1 MTTASARRRNKEV
14 SMQKV
19 SPRRGSSPISRFA
32 FAAVTLAAP
41 LTFTACD
48 EGTVEDFQDSN
59 AALTSLTG
67 NFANGSGTH
76 ATVSTTGSID
86 ANNAFFQS
94 LGSNGRACVTC
105 HDASTSW
112 SITPASVQAR
122 FNASNGT
129 DPIFRLNDGA
139 NAPNL
144 PVATLAQRRTAYS
157 MLLNHGVIRVGLP
170 IPANAEFELVA
181 ADDPYFFASSQ
192 ELSLFRRPLPT
203 TNLRFLSGVMWDGR
217 ESVPGSPMAQ
227 NLARQANDATLGHA
241 QATVP
246 LTTAQQTSIVNF
258 ELALFTAQSSDSVAG
273 SLSASPAKGG
283 PTFLSQQSFFIGIND
298 PLGGNPQG
306 TPFTSKAFT
315 LYDGWAASSGS
326 TAAAKR
332 ASIARGQDIFNN
344 HPIRIAGVA
353 GLNDTLGVATVNG
366 TCTTCHDSPNA
377 GDHSVAL
384 PLDIGLT
391 TPAMRMGDM
400 PLYTLRNKTTG
411 ATVRT
416 TDPGRAMITGKWADM
431 SKFKG
436 PILRGLSG
444 RAPYF
449 HNAVANTLTD
459 VIKFYDTQFHIGLD
473 ATQFVDLANFLATL

>member
-1 MTTASARRRNKEV
+1 MQTPSTRKGTTAQSQLAQLG
-14 SMQKV
+14 M
-19 SPRRGSSPISRFA
+19 
-32 FAAVTLAAP
+32 AAIALAAP
-41 LTFTACD
+41 LAFTACD
-48 EGTVEDFQDSN
+48 QGLGPDYVQAQSAVTLTGSFSN
-59 AALTSLTG
+59 A
-67 NFANGSGTH
+67 SGTH
-76 ATVSTTGSID
+76 VTVSATGSID
-86 ANNAFFQS
+86 QNNAFFQS
-94 LGSNGRACVTC
+94 LGTNGRSCVTC

-122 FNASNGT
+122 FNSSNGT
-129 DPIFRLNDGA
+129 DPIFRLVDGA

-144 PVATLAQRRTAYS
+144 PVSTLAQRKTAYS
-157 MLLNHGVIRVGLP
+157 MLMNHGVIRVGLP

-181 ADDPYFFASSQ
+181 ADDPYFFASAK

-203 TNLRFLSGVMWDGR
+203 TNVKFLTGVMWDGR
-217 ESVPGSPMAQ
+217 ESVPGSTLAQ

-241 QATVP
+241 QGAVA
-246 LTTAQQTSIVNF
+246 LTAAQQTSIVNF
-258 ELALFTAQSSDSVAG
+258 ELALFTAQSTDSVAG
-273 SLSASPAKGG
+273 SLSAAPAKAG
-283 PTFLSQQSFFIGIND
+283 PTFLSQQPFFIGIND

-306 TPFTSKAFT
+306 TAFTSKAFS
-315 LYDGWAASSGS
+315 LFDGWAGVSGS
-326 TAAAKR
+326 AAADRR

-353 GLNDTLGVATVNG
+353 GLNDALGVPTLNG
-366 TCTTCHDSPNA
+366 TCTTCHDSPNI
-377 GDHSVAL
+377 GNHSVPL

-436 PILRGLSG
+436 PILHGLAG

-449 HNAVANTLTD
+449 HNGLANTLTD
-459 VIKFYDTQFHIGLD
+459 VVKFYDTQFHIGLD